1 MSRRNDRLS
10 GRQLGALAL
19 TAAGVP
25 VFRFCCRVSW
35 PWVLLGGL
43 AAAATLSGLTVL
55 AERRRQADRG
65 GSWAALLLLPPL
77 ALGAGCA
84 AWESGFAFPETAR
97 SPLAAAFVLGLALAA
112 LRLGPAAAGRCAGIL
127 VWITG
132 ALYGTVLLFSL
143 PQLRT
148 QWLRPAGTVGDA
160 AAVWAALLPPGAAL
174 CLAGRLG
181 EDQRLPHWPWW
192 AAAALA
198 AAASAVTGGILSPS
212 LAREAEAFRTLAR
225 GVSVL
230 GVIRRFEAL
239 VNGAQLMSGFCL
251 CTLLLAAAE
260 ALWREIP
267 RAKRTKTASEKKFE
281 KNEKSV
287 DKWQSR
293 CYYMRARCGRGSA
306 PNRAKK
312 KVSKKRKK
320 FLTNGTQRANI

>member
-55 AERRRQADRG
+55 AERRRQADSG

-127 VWITG
+127 LWITG

-198 AAASAVTGGILSPS
+198 VTASAVTGGILSPP
-212 LAREAEAFRTLAR
+212 LAREGEAFRTLAR

-267 RAKRTKTASEKKFE
+267 RAKRAKTASEKKFE
-281 KNEKSV
+281 KNEK
-287 DKWQSR
+287 K
-293 CYYMRARCGRGSA
+293 C
-306 PNRAKK
+306 
-312 KVSKKRKK
+312 
-320 FLTNGTQRANI
+320 

>member
-55 AERRRQADRG
+55 AERRRQADSG

-112 LRLGPAAAGRCAGIL
+112 LRLGPAAAGRCAGI
-127 VWITG
+127 
-132 ALYGTVLLFSL
+132 FSL

-198 AAASAVTGGILSPS
+198 VTASAVTGGILSPP
-212 LAREAEAFRTLAR
+212 LAREGEAFRTLAR

-267 RAKRTKTASEKKFE
+267 RAKRAKTASEKKFE
-281 KNEKSV
+281 KNEK
-287 DKWQSR
+287 K
-293 CYYMRARCGRGSA
+293 C
-306 PNRAKK
+306 
-312 KVSKKRKK
+312 
-320 FLTNGTQRANI
+320 

>member
-1 MSRRNDRLS
+1 MPGRNDRLS

-19 TAAGVP
+19 TAAGLP
-25 VFRFCCRVSW
+25 VFRLCCRVSW
-35 PWVLLGGL
+35 PWALLGGL
-43 AAAATLSGLTVL
+43 GAAATLSGLTVL
-55 AERRRQADRG
+55 AERRRQEDG
-65 GSWAALLLLPPL
+65 GANRAALLLPVL

-127 VWITG
+127 LWITG

-174 CLAGRLG
+174 CLARRLG

-198 AAASAVTGGILSPS
+198 AAASAVTGGILSPP

-260 ALWREIP
+260 ALWREIRRGK
-267 RAKRTKTASEKKFE
+267 RAKTGSEKKFE
-281 KNEKSV
+281 KNEK
-287 DKWQSR
+287 K
-293 CYYMRARCGRGSA
+293 C
-306 PNRAKK
+306 
-312 KVSKKRKK
+312 
-320 FLTNGTQRANI
+320 